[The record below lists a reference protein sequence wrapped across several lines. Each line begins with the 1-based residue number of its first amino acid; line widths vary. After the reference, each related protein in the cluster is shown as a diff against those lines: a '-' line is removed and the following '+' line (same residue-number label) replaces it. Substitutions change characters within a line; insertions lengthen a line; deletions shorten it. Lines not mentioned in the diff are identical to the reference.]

1 MFWANFWVILWL
13 ATGVFFWFAALLR
26 AAQDRWA
33 EVMLL
38 VLVASVIS
46 AGFLATGAFYLLG
59 R

>member
-1 MFWANFWVILWL
+1 MFWEYFWIILWL
-13 ATGVFFWFAALLR
+13 ATGVFFWLAAVLR

-38 VLVASVIS
+38 VTLASVIS
-46 AGFLATGAFYLLG
+46 AGFLATGAIYILG